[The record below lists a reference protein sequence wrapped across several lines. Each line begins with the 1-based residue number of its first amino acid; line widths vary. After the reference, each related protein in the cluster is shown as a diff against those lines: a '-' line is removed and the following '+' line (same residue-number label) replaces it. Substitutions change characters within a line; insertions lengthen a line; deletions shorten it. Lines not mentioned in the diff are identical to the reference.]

1 MTRLFPLLLVC
12 AAILVAQGSHGDVPA
27 KDNNPPEAALL
38 VGKWSVEFTNGVKE
52 VCDIFTFDGDGHA
65 TVEEPRRRSRGRV
78 VLQDGSVVMIF
89 NDDRVERWTP
99 IGKRFVVE
107 HWFPGS
113 VLPIANPVRL
123 PTATPVLGIAERTP

>member
-1 MTRLFPLLLVC
+1 MTRQLTLLLVC
-12 AAILVAQGSHGDVPA
+12 AAIFVAQSHRRDVPA
-27 KDNNPPEAALL
+27 KDNHPPEVALP
-38 VGKWSVEFTNGVKE
+38 VGKWNVEFTNGVKE

-65 TVEEPRRRSRGRV
+65 TVVEPRRRSRGRV

-123 PTATPVLGIAERTP
+123 PTTTLVLGIAERTP